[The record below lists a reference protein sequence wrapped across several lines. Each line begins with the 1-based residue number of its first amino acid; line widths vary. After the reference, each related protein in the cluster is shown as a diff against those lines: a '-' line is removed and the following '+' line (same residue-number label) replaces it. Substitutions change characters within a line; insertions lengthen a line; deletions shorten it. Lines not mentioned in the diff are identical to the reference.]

1 MSIHTK
7 LFFQTTLIL
16 LIVLIIG
23 GFFYVQDLKNTF
35 ETHIQKTIS
44 YDSKKAKNYIE
55 QKKNTLQTITHS
67 IANNENIQSS
77 INLISKYE
85 QKSNEN
91 ITIFDTEKKLLLNFL
106 DNWLHQDDS
115 YSIEFYNHLGKLVA
129 RKGFQVEDY
138 KTGYVSLDK
147 NNNSIFKNLQ
157 DTTIETSIENLHKEK
172 LNELIP
178 NTKHNRFTYDYIYE
192 IKGFN
197 NTTIGY
203 IKAQYWVD
211 QSDVQYLNQ
220 NLINPIYLEFGDKNI
235 IAPANLDINEIRK
248 NINYE
253 VANTVLDPHAKATLY
268 TNYVID
274 KNFIQQQK
282 NSIVLKLFY
291 LALALIVISY
301 AVAWYFSKNLIIDP
315 LNKLKDSIESIKNNE
330 YKKIEDIK
338 DDELGRIINEFDY
351 LFEML
356 SKNYASL
363 ESYQKA
369 VDAANIVSSTD
380 PSGKIIT
387 ANQNFVDI
395 SGYSKNE
402 LIGSPHS
409 IVRHPDMPKSVFKEL
424 WETIEKGE
432 VWRGRVKNR
441 VKNGGYYWTDA
452 VISPIFDSQGK
463 IKEYIS
469 IRRDITELIDQ
480 KNKLEHLANFD
491 RLTKLGTRT
500 KLNHDLRHLNNA
512 ALAII
517 NLDRFSQINDFY
529 GHEFGDCVLKEFAA
543 KLQKCASIFLHK
555 DVEIYRQSGDEF
567 VILDQHSSKELFVE
581 KVQQILKF
589 VENNSLQIQEEE
601 VDLNVSCGVS
611 FEEVSTILL
620 TADMALR
627 ISRKEK
633 KDLVVYNPS
642 NNLNHVY
649 QKNIEWAKR
658 LKLAINEDRLV
669 PFFQPIVNNENLA
682 YEKYESLV
690 RIIDTDGKIISPFF
704 FLDIAK
710 QTKQYATL
718 TKIMIEKSFETFA
731 NRPEEFSINL
741 TVEDIVNKELS
752 EFISN
757 LLDKYE
763 NIGSRVV
770 FEIVE
775 SESIN
780 NYQEVINFINHV
792 KYRGCK
798 IAIDDFGTGYSNFE
812 YLIKLKADYIKID
825 GSLIK
830 NILKD
835 EASQVVV
842 SVIVSFAKQ
851 MKIKTIAEFVE
862 DKEILD
868 KLQEMGI
875 DYSQGY
881 HFSPPVQTI

>member
-1 MSIHTK
+1 
-7 LFFQTTLIL
+7 
-16 LIVLIIG
+16 
-23 GFFYVQDLKNTF
+23 
-35 ETHIQKTIS
+35 
-44 YDSKKAKNYIE
+44 
-55 QKKNTLQTITHS
+55 
-67 IANNENIQSS
+67 
-77 INLISKYE
+77 
-85 QKSNEN
+85 
-91 ITIFDTEKKLLLNFL
+91 
-106 DNWLHQDDS
+106 
-115 YSIEFYNHLGKLVA
+115 
-129 RKGFQVEDY
+129 
-138 KTGYVSLDK
+138 
-147 NNNSIFKNLQ
+147 
-157 DTTIETSIENLHKEK
+157 
-172 LNELIP
+172 
-178 NTKHNRFTYDYIYE
+178 
-192 IKGFN
+192 
-197 NTTIGY
+197 
-203 IKAQYWVD
+203 
-211 QSDVQYLNQ
+211 
-220 NLINPIYLEFGDKNI
+220 
-235 IAPANLDINEIRK
+235 
-248 NINYE
+248 
-253 VANTVLDPHAKATLY
+253 
-268 TNYVID
+268 
-274 KNFIQQQK
+274 
-282 NSIVLKLFY
+282 
-291 LALALIVISY
+291 
-301 AVAWYFSKNLIIDP
+301 
-315 LNKLKDSIESIKNNE
+315 
-330 YKKIEDIK
+330 
-338 DDELGRIINEFDY
+338 
-351 LFEML
+351 ML
-356 SKNYASL
+356 SKSYASL
-363 ESYQKA
+363 ESYKKA

-409 IVRHPDMPKSVFKEL
+409 IVRHPDMPKKVFKEL
-424 WETIEKGE
+424 WETIKKGE

-441 VKNGGYYWTDA
+441 IKNGGYYWTDA
-452 VISPIFDSQGK
+452 VISPILDSQGN

-469 IRRDITELIDQ
+469 IRRDITEIIDQ

-500 KLNHDLRHLNNA
+500 KLNHDLKKLDNVL
-512 ALAII
+512 LAIM

-529 GHEFGDCVLKEFAA
+529 GHEFGDCVLKEFAV
-543 KLQKCASIFLHK
+543 KLQKCTSIFLHK

-567 VILDQHSSKELFVE
+567 VILDHHSSKEVFIE
-581 KVQQILKF
+581 KVHQILKF
-589 VENNSLQIQEEE
+589 IENNSLQIQDEQ
-601 VDLNVSCGVS
+601 VDLNVSCGIS
-611 FEEVSTILL
+611 FEEPNTTLL

-669 PFFQPIVNNENLA
+669 PFFQPIVNNETLA

-731 NRPEEFSINL
+731 NRSEEFSINL
-741 TVEDIVNKELS
+741 TVEDIVNKDLS
-752 EFISN
+752 DFISN
-757 LLDKYE
+757 LLDKYD

-812 YLIKLKADYIKID
+812 YLIKLKADFIKID

-835 EASQVVV
+835 EASRVVV

-862 DKEILD
+862 DNEILQE
-868 KLQEMGI
+868 LQKMGI

-881 HFSPPVQTI
+881 HFSPPLQTI

>member
-16 LIVLIIG
+16 LIVLILG
-23 GFFYVQDLKNTF
+23 GFFYLQDLKNTF
-35 ETHIQKTIS
+35 KDHIQKTIT

-55 QKKNTLQTITHS
+55 QKKSTLQTITQT
-67 IANNENIQSS
+67 IARNDNIQSS
-77 INLISKYE
+77 VNLISKYE
-85 QKSNEN
+85 QNNATN
-91 ITIFDTEKKLLLNFL
+91 IDVFDTEKKLLLQFL
-106 DNWLHQDDS
+106 DNWLHKDDNF
-115 YSIEFYNHLGKLVA
+115 SIEFYNPMGQLIA
-129 RKGFQVEDY
+129 QKGFEVQNYD
-138 KTGYVSLDK
+138 TGYVSKDK
-147 NNNSIFKNLQ
+147 SGQTVFKNLQ
-157 DTTIETSIENLHKEK
+157 DQMMGLPINSFKKQHLNTLVFNEKNSRFSYEYIEA
-172 LNELIP
+172 
-178 NTKHNRFTYDYIYE
+178 

-197 NTTIGY
+197 DKIIGY
-203 IKAQYWVD
+203 IKASYWIE
-211 QSDVQYLNQ
+211 QSDILYLNE
-220 NLINPIYLEFGDKNI
+220 NLINPTYLEYGQENI
-235 IAPANLDINEIRK
+235 IAPPALNLEKIIKEQQY
-248 NINYE
+248 NIIQ
-253 VANTVLDPHAKATLY
+253 TILDQQNSITLY
-268 TNYVID
+268 ANYVID
-274 KNFIQQQK
+274 NNFIQEQK
-282 NSIVLKLFY
+282 NSIVLRLFY
-291 LALALIVISY
+291 LALLLTLISY

-315 LNKLKDSIESIKNNE
+315 LNKLKDSIESIKNQE
-330 YKKIEDIK
+330 YQKIENIK

-356 SKNYASL
+356 SKSYASL
-363 ESYQKA
+363 ESYKKA

-409 IVRHPDMPKSVFKEL
+409 IVRHPDMPKKVFKEL
-424 WETIEKGE
+424 WETIKKGE

-441 VKNGGYYWTDA
+441 IKNGGYYWTDA
-452 VISPIFDSQGK
+452 VISPILDSQGN

-469 IRRDITELIDQ
+469 IRRDITEIIDQ

-500 KLNHDLRHLNNA
+500 KLNHDLKKLDNVS
-512 ALAII
+512 LAIM

-529 GHEFGDCVLKEFAA
+529 GHEFGDCVLKEFAV
-543 KLQKCASIFLHK
+543 KLQKCTSIFLHK

-567 VILDQHSSKELFVE
+567 VILDHHSSKEVFIE
-581 KVQQILKF
+581 KVHQILKF
-589 VENNSLQIQEEE
+589 IENNSLQIQDEQ
-601 VDLNVSCGVS
+601 VDLNVSCGIS
-611 FEEVSTILL
+611 FEEPNTTLL

-669 PFFQPIVNNENLA
+669 PFFQPIVNNETLA

-731 NRPEEFSINL
+731 NRSEEFSINL
-741 TVEDIVNKELS
+741 TVEDIVNKDLS
-752 EFISN
+752 DFISN
-757 LLDKYE
+757 LLDKYD

-812 YLIKLKADYIKID
+812 YLIKLKADFIKID

-835 EASQVVV
+835 EASRVVV

-862 DKEILD
+862 DNEILQE
-868 KLQEMGI
+868 LQKMGI

-881 HFSPPVQTI
+881 HFSPPLQTI